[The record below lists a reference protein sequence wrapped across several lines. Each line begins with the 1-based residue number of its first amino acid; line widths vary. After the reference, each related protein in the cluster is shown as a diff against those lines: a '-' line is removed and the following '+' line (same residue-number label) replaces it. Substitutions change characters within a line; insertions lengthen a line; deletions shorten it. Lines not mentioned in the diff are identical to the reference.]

1 MAAVLT
7 TLTSVVTSVVS
18 VMGDIVTFI
27 MASGHE
33 LILIPFGVILLYS
46 GISALRRIL

>member
-1 MAAVLT
+1 MAAVLA
-7 TLTSVVTSVVS
+7 TLQSVVTAVVS
-18 VMGDIVTFI
+18 IMGNIVTFI
-27 MASGHE
+27 MAEGHE

>member
-7 TLTSVVTSVVS
+7 TLTSVVTSVVA
-18 VMGDIVTFI
+18 VMGNIVTFI
-27 MASGHE
+27 MAEGHE